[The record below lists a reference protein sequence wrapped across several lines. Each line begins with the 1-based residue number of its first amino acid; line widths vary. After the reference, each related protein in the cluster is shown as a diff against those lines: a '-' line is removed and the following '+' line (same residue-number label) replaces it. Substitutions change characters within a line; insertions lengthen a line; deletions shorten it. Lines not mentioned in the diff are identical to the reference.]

1 MVNAIKK
8 GSYNKTNRLLISKSK
23 ELQDLISQLLEINV
37 SKRLSAEEALSHP
50 FFTKIV
56 PFPFQVSQLLGS
68 NNNIIDSFFRNIL
81 PFKCKNKFIEM
92 VLCFLCHNISM
103 KNQEIE
109 INVEATQ
116 AAIEAIEAL
125 TEKLLKQI
133 EATENKGE

>member
-1 MVNAIKK
+1 
-8 GSYNKTNRLLISKSK
+8 
-23 ELQDLISQLLEINV
+23 
-37 SKRLSAEEALSHP
+37 
-50 FFTKIV
+50 
-56 PFPFQVSQLLGS
+56 
-68 NNNIIDSFFRNIL
+68 
-81 PFKCKNKFIEM
+81 
-92 VLCFLCHNISM
+92 M